1 MSAAIIDTIDTLG
14 ARTRM
19 LGRLRAS
26 SNGNGSANEAA
37 APAPVDALDQ
47 RIDAHYAQQRAQAC
61 ATLATES
68 ARLAQFQHML
78 EAAHAQVVRASA
90 KDWPAELAHRLAA
103 AGVKRL
109 LLDASSAEGVAL
121 GQALRAAAPD
131 IEARGYAEPI
141 EAWKSE
147 LFDSIDAG
155 FTVARS
161 GLAATGTLVV
171 VPDANAPRTVSLVP
185 PLHVALIHARTLHAD
200 LHTAVASERWRDG
213 MPTNLVMISGPSKTS
228 DIQQTTA
235 YGAHGPRALWVIVVT
250 DDEGD
255 EAEVPAHS
263 SAHSPASLPTNSPTN
278 LSRPGAAQ

>member
-1 MSAAIIDTIDTLG
+1 MSAATINPVDTLDTLG
-14 ARTRM
+14 ARARM

-26 SNGNGSANEAA
+26 ASEGA
-37 APAPVDALDQ
+37 APVPVDALDQ
-47 RIDAHYAQQRAQAC
+47 RIDAHYARQRAHNAG
-61 ATLATES
+61 TLATQP
-68 ARLAQFQHML
+68 ARIAQFQQML
-78 EAAHAQVVRASA
+78 EAAHAEVVRASVRN
-90 KDWPAELAHRLAA
+90 WPAELARRLAA

-109 LLDASSAEGVAL
+109 LLDTSSAEGAAL
-121 GQALRAAAPD
+121 VDALRAAAAG
-131 IEARGYAEPI
+131 IEARGYMEPI

-147 LFDSIDAG
+147 LFESIDAG

-171 VPDANAPRTVSLVP
+171 VPDTDAPRTVSLVP

-200 LHTAVASERWRDG
+200 LHAAVAAERWRDG

-250 DDEGD
+250 DDD
-255 EAEVPAHS
+255 ADNPVDTPAGE
-263 SAHSPASLPTNSPTN
+263 SATPTNFPQH
-278 LSRPGAAQ
+278 GAAQ

>member
-1 MSAAIIDTIDTLG
+1 MSAATIDTLDTLG
-14 ARTRM
+14 ARARM

-26 SNGNGSANEAA
+26 APEAA
-37 APAPVDALDQ
+37 SPVDVLDQ
-47 RIDAHYAQQRAQAC
+47 RIDAHYAQQREQA
-61 ATLATES
+61 AETLATQA
-68 ARLAQFQHML
+68 ARVAQFQRML
-78 EAAHAQVVRASA
+78 EAAHAQVVCACA
-90 KDWPAELAHRLAA
+90 EAWPAELARRLAA

-109 LLDASSAEGVAL
+109 LLDTASAEGTAL
-121 GQALRAAAPD
+121 VNALSAATNV
-131 IEARGYAEPI
+131 EACGYMEPI

-200 LHTAVASERWRDG
+200 LHAAVAAERWRDG

-250 DDEGD
+250 DDETG
-255 EAEVPAHS
+255 APV
-263 SAHSPASLPTNSPTN
+263 SAANLPTNS
-278 LSRPGAAQ
+278 SHHGAAQ

>member
-1 MSAAIIDTIDTLG
+1 MSAAMIDTLDTLG
-14 ARTRM
+14 ARARM

-26 SNGNGSANEAA
+26 APEAA
-37 APAPVDALDQ
+37 SPVDVLDQ
-47 RIDAHYAQQRAQAC
+47 RIDAHYAQQREQA
-61 ATLATES
+61 AETLATQA
-68 ARLAQFQHML
+68 ARVAQFQRML
-78 EAAHAQVVRASA
+78 EAAHAQVICACA
-90 KDWPAELAHRLAA
+90 EAWPAELARRLAA

-109 LLDASSAEGVAL
+109 LLDTASAEGTAL
-121 GQALRAAAPD
+121 IDALRSAATNV
-131 IEARGYAEPI
+131 EACGYMEPI

-200 LHTAVASERWRDG
+200 LHAAVAAERWRDG

-250 DDEGD
+250 DDETG
-255 EAEVPAHS
+255 APV
-263 SAHSPASLPTNSPTN
+263 SAANLPTNS
-278 LSRPGAAQ
+278 SHHGAAQ

>member
-1 MSAAIIDTIDTLG
+1 MSAAMVDTLDTLG
-14 ARTRM
+14 ARARM

-26 SNGNGSANEAA
+26 APEAA
-37 APAPVDALDQ
+37 SPVDVLDL
-47 RIDAHYAQQRAQAC
+47 RIDAHYAQQREQA
-61 ATLATES
+61 AETLATQA
-68 ARLAQFQHML
+68 ARVAQFQRML
-78 EAAHAQVVRASA
+78 EAAHAQVICACA
-90 KDWPAELAHRLAA
+90 EAWPAELARRLAA

-109 LLDASSAEGVAL
+109 LLDTASAEGTAL
-121 GQALRAAAPD
+121 IDALRSTATNV
-131 IEARGYAEPI
+131 EACGYMEPI

-200 LHTAVASERWRDG
+200 LHAAVAAERWRDG

-250 DDEGD
+250 DDETG
-255 EAEVPAHS
+255 APV
-263 SAHSPASLPTNSPTN
+263 SAANLPTNS
-278 LSRPGAAQ
+278 SHHGAAQ

>member
-1 MSAAIIDTIDTLG
+1 MDTLG
-14 ARTRM
+14 ARARM

-26 SNGNGSANEAA
+26 ANANEAT
-37 APAPVDALDQ
+37 APMPVDMLDA
-47 RIDAHYAQQRAQAC
+47 RIDAHYAQHRAQA
-61 ATLATES
+61 ADTLATQP
-68 ARLAQFQHML
+68 ARVAQFQRML
-78 EAAHAQVVRASA
+78 EAAHAQVVCASVEA
-90 KDWPAELAHRLAA
+90 WPAELAQRLAV

-109 LLDASSAEGVAL
+109 LLDTSSAEGAAL
-121 GQALRAAAPD
+121 ADALRSAAPG
-131 IEARGYAEPI
+131 IEARGYTEPV

-200 LHTAVASERWRDG
+200 LHAAVAAERWRDG

-250 DDEGD
+250 DDAAD
-255 EAEVPAHS
+255 ETGTTAH
-263 SAHSPASLPTNSPTN
+263 LPTRLPQH
-278 LSRPGAAQ
+278 GAAQ